1 MTFKVTRKLQSIIA
15 LAAIL
20 LIALFLS
27 ILSDM
32 RKEGMRIYEE
42 QVASLVEA
50 AAGIADRYQE
60 LAASGEMS
68 VAEAQARA
76 KDAIGGISYDE
87 TNYIFVLD
95 PEAVLIVHGY
105 PSMVGKSLYDSQTED
120 GRYFGRE
127 LLAAGR
133 AGGDYVSYE
142 WPKSEG
148 AEPTM
153 KLSYAKV
160 VPEWGWVIGT
170 GAWTD
175 TIDETIRATVME
187 AATFLVLF
195 LAVLGATGWLIARS
209 ITKPLEQLSAAV
221 RAIRSGSIHDP
232 VELADR
238 TDEIGALAQD
248 VDGLR
253 LSLVE
258 KETLEADQERLR
270 QKSEAERIARAEED
284 RRLAEDRANEQ
295 AEAARRELERQRTE
309 KERREVE
316 EAERAK
322 LAEEQ
327 ARVVRALASGLQNL
341 AGGKFHTRID
351 DSFPPSYERLRTDF
365 NDAAATLSELI
376 DNVGESTET
385 MDGNIEEISTAATS
399 LSQRTEGTAAT
410 LETTAKALERLSIAV
425 NEASEGAGRADSLVK
440 SANQTARSG
449 QAVVDRTVDAIGEIA
464 ESSAEISKIID
475 LIDDIS
481 FQTNLLALNAGVEA
495 ARAGDAGRGFAVV
508 ASEVRALAQRSTEAA
523 RKIDTLI
530 SQSSQK
536 VTSVVGMASEA
547 GTALQSIVASVDD
560 LAGQVGLIA
569 QSSTEQASEL
579 SGINSSMRQL
589 EKATQQNVA
598 MFEETAAA
606 TLALRNES
614 RTLSDLVRQ
623 IDAKDHRPIRAA

>member
-1 MTFKVTRKLQSIIA
+1 MTFTVTRKLQSIIA

-27 ILSDM
+27 VLADM
-32 RKEGMRIYEE
+32 RRDAMQVYKE
-42 QVASLVEA
+42 QVASIVEA
-50 AAGIADRYQE
+50 AVGIADKYQQM
-60 LAASGEMS
+60 AASGELS
-68 VAEAQARA
+68 FAEAQALA
-76 KDAIGGISYDE
+76 KAAIGGISYDE

-95 PEAVLIVHGY
+95 AEGVLIVHGY
-105 PSMVGKSLYDSQTED
+105 PSKVGTSLYDSQTED

-148 AEPTM
+148 AVPTM
-153 KLSYAKV
+153 KLSYAKGV
-160 VPEWGWVIGT
+160 AEWDWVIGT

-175 TIDETIRATVME
+175 TIGEQVRATVLK
-187 AATFLVLF
+187 AAAFLALFLVL
-195 LAVLGATGWLIARS
+195 LGAAGWMIARS
-209 ITKPLEQLSAAV
+209 ITKPLERLSATV
-221 RAIRSGSIHDP
+221 HAIRNGSIHEPLD
-232 VELADR
+232 LADR
-238 TDEIGALAQD
+238 SDEIGALARN

-253 LSLVE
+253 ISLVE

-270 QKSEAERIARAEED
+270 QKSEAERVARAEED
-284 RRLAEDRANEQ
+284 RRVAEERANEQ
-295 AEAARRELERQRTE
+295 TEAARRELEMQRAD
-309 KERREVE
+309 KERREAE

-322 LAEEQ
+322 LADEQ
-327 ARVVRALASGLQNL
+327 ARVVRAVASGLQNL
-341 AGGKFHTRID
+341 ASGQFHTRID
-351 DSFPPSYERLRTDF
+351 ETFPPAYERLRTDF
-365 NDAAATLSELI
+365 NDAASTLSELI
-376 DNVGESTET
+376 DNVGESTES

-399 LSQRTEGTAAT
+399 LSQRTESTAAT
-410 LETTAKALERLSIAV
+410 LETTAKALERLSVAV

-440 SANQTARSG
+440 SANNTARSG

-495 ARAGDAGRGFAVV
+495 ARAGEAGRGFAVV

-536 VTSVVGMASEA
+536 VSSVVGMASEA
-547 GTALQSIVASVDD
+547 GSALQSIVASVDD

-569 QSSTEQASEL
+569 TSSAEQASEL

-606 TLALRNES
+606 TMALRNES

-623 IDAKDHRPIRAA
+623 IDAKDHRGTRAA

>member
-1 MTFKVTRKLQSIIA
+1 MTFRVTRKLQSIIA

-32 RKEGMRIYEE
+32 RKDGMRVYEK

-50 AAGIADRYQE
+50 AVAIADSYQE
-60 LAASGEMS
+60 MAAAGEIS
-68 VAEAQARA
+68 VEEAQARA
-76 KDAIGGISYDE
+76 KAAIGGISYDD
-87 TNYIFVLD
+87 TNYVFVLD
-95 PEAVLIVHGY
+95 PEAVLIVHRY
-105 PSMVGKSLYDSQTED
+105 PSMVGASLYDTRTED

-127 LLAAGR
+127 LLAAGH
-133 AGGDYVSYE
+133 ADGDYVSYE

-148 AEPTM
+148 ATPTM
-153 KLSYAKV
+153 KLSYAKA

-175 TIDETIRATVME
+175 TINEAIRETVVE
-187 AATFLVLF
+187 AATFLALF
-195 LAVLGATGWLIARS
+195 LLVLGTTGWLIARS
-209 ITKPLEQLSAAV
+209 ITKPLERLSAV
-221 RAIRSGSIHDP
+221 VHDIRTGSIHDP
-232 VELADR
+232 VDLADR
-238 TDEIGALAQD
+238 TDEIGALARN

-258 KETLEADQERLR
+258 KEALEADQERLR
-270 QKSEAERIARAEED
+270 QKSEAERIARAEGD
-284 RRLAEDRANEQ
+284 RLLAEERANEQ
-295 AEAARRELERQRTE
+295 TEAARRELEMQRAE
-309 KERREVE
+309 KERRELE

-322 LAEEQ
+322 RADEQ

-341 AGGKFHTRID
+341 ASGKFRTRIEEV
-351 DSFPPSYERLRTDF
+351 FPAAYERLRTDF
-365 NDAAATLSELI
+365 NDAAETLSDLI
-376 DNVGESTET
+376 DNVGESTESI
-385 MDGNIEEISTAATS
+385 DSSIEEISTAATS
-399 LSQRTEGTAAT
+399 LSHRTESTAAT
-410 LETTAKALERLSIAV
+410 LETTAKALERLSAAV
-425 NEASEGAGRADSLVK
+425 NEASEGTGRADSLVK
-440 SANQTARSG
+440 SANETARTG
-449 QAVVDRTVDAIGEIA
+449 QAVVDRTVGAIAEIA
-464 ESSAEISKIID
+464 ESSAAISKIID

-523 RKIDTLI
+523 RQIDTLI

-536 VTSVVGMASEA
+536 VASVVGMASEA

-569 QSSTEQASEL
+569 TSSSEQATEL
-579 SGINSSMRQL
+579 SGINSSVRQL
-589 EKATQQNVA
+589 ERATQQNVA

-606 TLALRNES
+606 TMALRNES
-614 RTLSDLVRQ
+614 KTLSDLVRQ
-623 IDAKDHRPIRAA
+623 FDVKDRSPSRAA